1 MMINYDNYESYF
13 LLYVDG
19 ELQPAEMEA
28 VESFAVEHPDLAV
41 ELDNLLATKLPIA
54 NIEFDKSSL
63 LKTATLS
70 PSLQEQ
76 LLLLLD
82 NELPSTQKAS
92 IEKEIASNKIAAK
105 EFDYLK
111 KVQLNAKDEAITFPN
126 KELLYK
132 KPKVVPFVWWKY
144 MAAAASVALFV
155 TLMVNQYNK
164 KQSTSTGINVAN
176 AAKPVEKKLNTNSN
190 VTDENEKPI
199 EQTITAE
206 NTTNVAALQT
216 ERINKKVEVALPS
229 ETRAV
234 QVTETIT
241 MDSHA
246 KEDELFANN
255 HTTQYTSSVSLHKPS
270 IAIEKID
277 VDNDF
282 TAYTENIKGGE
293 IKPSI
298 IELEDDAT
306 LKAQYKAAIAK
317 ANSETDENIQVASGV
332 IASKSK
338 AGGLL
343 KKIGGFLNKKTQI
356 KLGSGLK
363 VAGFEVATA
372 N

>member
-41 ELDNLLATKLPIA
+41 ELDNLLTTKLPVT

-82 NELPSTQKAS
+82 NELPGTQKAS

-105 EFDYLK
+105 EFYYLK
-111 KVQLNAKDEAITFPN
+111 KVQLNTKDEVIVFPN

-144 MAAAASVALFV
+144 MAAAASVALLV
-155 TLMVNQYNK
+155 SLAVNQYNK
-164 KQSTSTGINVAN
+164 KQSTGTGIDIATVV
-176 AAKPVEKKLNTNSN
+176 KPVDKKLNSN
-190 VTDENEKPI
+190 VTDENEKPV

-216 ERINKKVEVALPS
+216 ERINNKVEDVSSS
-229 ETRAV
+229 ENKAV
-234 QVTETIT
+234 QTDETLT

-246 KEDELFANN
+246 KEDELFADNR
-255 HTTQYTSSVSLHKPS
+255 TTQYSTSVSLHKPS

-277 VDNDF
+277 IDNDF

-298 IELEDDAT
+298 IELEDDAV

-343 KKIGGFLNKKTQI
+343 KKIGGFLGKKTQI
-356 KLGSGLK
+356 KIGNSLK